1 MAMNELYLIPD
12 FDRIEDSVRLL
23 RMFGAHFE
31 YNDFFHPSV
40 LDDERG
46 VKKRIDFYK
55 KLDRDRT
62 RDILHG
68 AFLDVTVHSEDK
80 RIRDVSILRIRQSME
95 IAAELGIR
103 GVVFHTNQIPN
114 FKTPGYIQHW
124 VDSNRD
130 FWMMILDEYPT
141 LEVFLENMFDEDPN
155 MLYRLAVEMQEQ
167 ERFGICFDYAH
178 ATVFGQNI
186 DMWADKLLPFTK
198 HIHINDN
205 NLNVDMHQSI
215 GKGAIDWHQFNRL
228 IKQSRTDSSVLIEV
242 NGLQKQEESLQYM
255 KKYGIYPF
263 LIDQPEGM

>member
-1 MAMNELYLIPD
+1 MNELYLIPD
-12 FDRIEDSVRLL
+12 FDRIEDSVELSRLY
-23 RMFGAHFE
+23 GAYFE
-31 YNDFFHPSV
+31 YNDFFIPSL
-40 LDDERG
+40 LDDEKW
-46 VKKRIDFYK
+46 VENRIDFYK

-80 RIRDVSILRIRQSME
+80 RIRDVSAFRIRQSMD

-114 FKTPGYIQHW
+114 FKTPGYIRHW
-124 VDSNRD
+124 VDSNKD
-130 FWMMILDEYPT
+130 FWMMLLCEYPA
-141 LEVFLENMFDEDPN
+141 LEIFVENMFDEDPD
-155 MLYRLAVEMQEQ
+155 MLWHLAMEMQEQ

-178 ATVFGQNI
+178 ASVFGQNI
-186 DMWADKLLPFTK
+186 EEWTDKLLPFTK

-228 IKQSRTDSSVLIEV
+228 IKQSRTYSSVLIEV